1 MHDHPGMKITALSIR
16 HIDARSDV
24 CEPRAYGEASV
35 LRGRLRGTLRERTER
50 SDVGERDRPS
60 RTPSGGGAAV
70 ISPCLFRPRVFSAAF
85 PAPRGC
91 SPRPPGERREPRG
104 AHESSFRA
112 GRAFSRQ
119 RLFAHLWLAHRRAPV
134 GGRDAARGNDPE
146 GGPEDGHPQKPPD
159 AAGGEA
165 AQALVGSHAPQSRSA
180 RRRPR
185 VSFGFSKVT
194 RSCGSAPVRC
204 ADETAA
210 PASRP
215 SSGARRRTRPSDGPG
230 IGEDLSA

>member
-1 MHDHPGMKITALSIR
+1 MFANSRSRRSVHL
-16 HIDARSDV
+16 ARKP
-24 CEPRAYGEASV
+24 PRS
-35 LRGRLRGTLRERTER
+35 RLRKRRGKAN
-50 SDVGERDRPS
+50 VGERDPS
-60 RTPSGGGAAV
+60 SHTPSGRRAAL
-70 ISPCLFRPRVFSAAF
+70 SSLRLFRP
-85 PAPRGC
+85 PEEGRG
-91 SPRPPGERREPRG
+91 PRG

-112 GRAFSRQ
+112 GGAFSRQ
-119 RLFAHLWLAHRRAPV
+119 RLFAYLWLAPRRAPV

-146 GGPEDGHPQKPPD
+146 GGPEDRHPQKPPGT
-159 AAGGEA
+159 ARGEA
-165 AQALVGSHAPQSRSA
+165 AQASVGSHAPQSRSA

-204 ADETAA
+204 ADEAAA

-215 SSGARRRTRPSDGPG
+215 SSRARRRAGLSDGTG